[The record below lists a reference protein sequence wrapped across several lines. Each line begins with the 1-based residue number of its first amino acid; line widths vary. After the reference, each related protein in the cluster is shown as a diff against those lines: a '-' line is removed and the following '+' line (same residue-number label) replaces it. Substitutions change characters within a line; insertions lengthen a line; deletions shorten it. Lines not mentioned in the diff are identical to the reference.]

1 MINAESVLPLN
12 AGHYI
17 KVSIKDNGIGIP
29 QENIRKI
36 FDPYF
41 TTKPNGSGFGLS
53 TSYSI
58 VKNHNGHI
66 SVESRQGSGT
76 TFYIYLPASP
86 KGFSVE
92 KREDRLI
99 TGHGKILLMDDE
111 ETVRMVTGKMLR
123 HLGYEVEFA
132 KDGEEAIRLYESAK
146 KSGRPFDA
154 VIMDLTI
161 PGGMGG
167 KEAIIKLNKIEPT
180 VKAIVA
186 SGYSNDPVMADFN
199 KYGFCGV
206 VSKPFTIVELSQ
218 ALHRIFISTC
228 E

>member
-1 MINAESVLPLN
+1 VTINAESVLPLK
-12 AGHYI
+12 AGHYV
-17 KVSIKDNGIGIP
+17 KVSIKDSGIGIS
-29 QENIRKI
+29 QENIQKI

-58 VKNHNGHI
+58 IKNHNGHI
-66 SVESRQGSGT
+66 SVESRSGTGT

-86 KGFSVE
+86 TGFLM
-92 KREDRLI
+92 KKQEDRLI
-99 TGHGKILLMDDE
+99 TGHGRILLMDDE

-154 VIMDLTI
+154 VIMDLTV

-167 KEAIIKLNKIEPT
+167 
-180 VKAIVA
+180 
-186 SGYSNDPVMADFN
+186 
-199 KYGFCGV
+199 
-206 VSKPFTIVELSQ
+206 
-218 ALHRIFISTC
+218 
-228 E
+228 